1 MKIEVLLENVTK
13 LISPIIEELNYEL
26 YHIEYVEEEEEYFL
40 RIYIDKPEGISLE
53 DCEKVSRQVSDI
65 LDQNDPIEDS
75 YYLEVSSPGINR
87 ELHNDRHLERY
98 IGSNVSLKLS
108 KAFDGKKS
116 LEGILSKFSSD
127 EIIIVLE
134 QKEIK
139 IPRNLVKSINLEG
152 EL

>member
-13 LISPIIEELNYEL
+13 LISPIVEGLNYEL
-26 YHIEYVEEEEEYFL
+26 YHVEYVEEEEEYFL
-40 RIYIDKPEGISLE
+40 RIYIDKPEGITLE
-53 DCEKVSRQVSDI
+53 DCEKVSRPISDI

-87 ELHNDRHLERY
+87 ELHNDRHLEKY
-98 IGSNVSLKLS
+98 TGSNVSLKLS
-108 KAFDGKKS
+108 KAVEGQKN

-127 EIIIVLE
+127 EIVIVLE

-139 IPRNLVKSINLEG
+139 IPRNLVESINLEG